1 MTHLQARKMTITQD
15 VLSLVAL
22 TNCPVAQTSIT
33 GLEDEQ
39 LLQGLQATACVAC

>member
-1 MTHLQARKMTITQD
+1 MTHIQARVMTVTHD

-33 GLEDEQ
+33 GLEHEQ
-39 LLQGLQATACVAC
+39 RLQALQATASFAC